1 MARFSM
7 LDGCVT
13 INEFK
18 SLFTVQER
26 IAIKTSTDPV
36 IQDLWE
42 LIQDQRTLK
51 VSLVSSATTSAL
63 AYLESVELLGEGRK
77 ELIMDAVEP

>member
-1 MARFSM
+1 MAQFQI

-13 INEFK
+13 VNEFK
-18 SLFTVQER
+18 SLFTAQER

-42 LIQDQRTLK
+42 LVQDTRTLK
-51 VSLVSSATTSAL
+51 ISLVTNATTSAL
-63 AYLESVELLGEGRK
+63 EYLVLKEFLTEERK
-77 ELIMDAVEP
+77 QQILQAIEP

>member
-1 MARFSM
+1 M